1 MNHLVILPILIPLL
15 GAALSLFIEH
25 RRFGPKVQRSVAW
38 ASMTALAVAVALL
51 FAQTSQGQISAYLLG
66 DWPARLG
73 IVLVADGLA
82 GWMLATTVLL
92 AIACLLYACTGWDRR
107 APHFHALFQFQ
118 LVGLNGAFLTGDIFN
133 LFVFF
138 EVLLIA
144 SYGLL
149 LSGGRG
155 LRMRIGLHYVVF
167 NVTASTLFLIALGM
181 LYATLGSLNMAEI
194 GQRIAELPPSH
205 LKLAK
210 AALGLL
216 LLVFCSKAALLPLY
230 LWLPESYARAPA
242 AVAALFVIM
251 TKVGL
256 YAVLRVSSLWF
267 DADAGAMTGY
277 GSDWLLW
284 AGIATLLV
292 SALGALA
299 ATRLSVLVAYL
310 VVVSAATLFIAFA
323 LGNAGTISAGLYYL
337 PHSTFTAAALFLVA
351 DLIRRRRIRAE
362 QRRAHELTAVLPAKT
377 VPGLLFL
384 VGAVAVA
391 GLPPLAGFLAKA
403 ALLTAVPDA
412 HTGVVWTAVLGSGLL
427 VIIGLT
433 RTGIRL
439 FWHVPGAEDDT
450 AEPEAEPSEAP
461 ARPFE
466 TTAACLLLGYVVLMS
481 VFAAPLMRQTDA
493 IAAQLLTPDLYLQD
507 VRGTTPQVRLP

>member
-25 RRFGPKVQRSVAW
+25 RRYGPKVQRSVAW
-38 ASMTALAVAVALL
+38 ASMAALTVAVALL
-51 FAQTSQGQISAYLLG
+51 VAQTSQGQISAYLLG

-73 IVLVADGLA
+73 IALVADGLA
-82 GWMLATTVLL
+82 GWMLATTLLL
-92 AIACLLYACTGWDRR
+92 AIPCLLYACTGWDRR

-138 EVLLIA
+138 EVMLIA

-194 GQRIAELPPSH
+194 GQRVAELPPSH

-216 LLVFCSKAALLPLY
+216 LLVFCSKAALLPMY

-256 YAVLRVSSLWF
+256 YSVLRVTSLWF
-267 DADAGAMTGY
+267 DADAGAMSGY

-284 AGIATLLV
+284 AGIATLV
-292 SALGALA
+292 VGALGALA
-299 ATRLSVLVAYL
+299 ATRMSVLVAYL

-337 PHSTFTAAALFLVA
+337 PHSTFAAAALFLIA
-351 DLIRRRRIRAE
+351 DLMRRRRVQAD
-362 QRRAHELTAVLPAKT
+362 RRREHELVAVLPSRT

-403 ALLTAVPDA
+403 ALLSAVPDA
-412 HTGVVWTAVLGSGLL
+412 HTAVVWAAVLGSSLL
-427 VIIGLT
+427 VIMGLA

-439 FWHVPGAEDDT
+439 FWRVPGDDD
-450 AEPEAEPSEAP
+450 AAVPDPEPVDAP

-466 TTAACLLLGYVVLMS
+466 TTATCLLLGYVVLMS
-481 VFAAPLMRQTDA
+481 VFATPLMRQTDA
-493 IAAQLLTPDLYLQD
+493 IAAQLLAPDQYLHD
-507 VRGTTPQVRLP
+507 VRGTAPQVRQP

>member
-1 MNHLVILPILIPLL
+1 MNHLVILPILVPML
-15 GAALSLFIEH
+15 GAALSLFVEH
-25 RRFGPKVQRSVAW
+25 RRYGPKVQRGVAW
-38 ASMTALAVAVALL
+38 ASLALL
-51 FAQTSQGQISAYLLG
+51 ALVESQLLARTLQGEVLVYLLG

-73 IVLVADGLA
+73 IALVADRLA
-82 GWMLATTVLL
+82 GWMLGTTLLL
-92 AIACLLYACTGWDRR
+92 AAACLLHACTGWDRR

-155 LRMRIGLHYVVF
+155 LRVRIGLHYVVF
-167 NVTASTLFLIALGM
+167 NVSASTVFLIALGM

-194 GQRIAELPPSH
+194 GQRIATLPPTH

-210 AALGLL
+210 TALGLL
-216 LLVFCSKAALLPLY
+216 MVVFCAKAALLPLY

-256 YAVLRVSSLWF
+256 YALLRIGTQWF
-267 DADAGAMTGY
+267 GNEAGALAGY
-277 GSDWLLW
+277 GADWLLW
-284 AGIATLLV
+284 AGLATLLLG
-292 SALGALA
+292 ALGALA
-299 ATRLSVLVAYL
+299 ATRLRVQVAYL

-323 LGNAGTISAGLYYL
+323 LGNAGTIAAGLYYL

-351 DLIRRRRIRAE
+351 DLIRRRRFRAGE
-362 QRRAHELTAVLPAKT
+362 REGHELAAALPGKT
-377 VPGLLFL
+377 VPGCCSCSARWRWP
-384 VGAVAVA
+384 GCRRW
-391 GLPPLAGFLAKA
+391 AGFLAKA
-403 ALLTAVPDA
+403 TLLAAVPDA
-412 HTGVVWTAVLGSGLL
+412 HVGVVWTAVLGSGLL
-427 VIIGLT
+427 VIIALV
-433 RTGIRL
+433 RSGIRL
-439 FWHVPGAEDDT
+439 FWHVPGDD
-450 AEPEAEPSEAP
+450 APPVPDPDVP

-466 TTAACLLLGYVVLMS
+466 TAATTLLLACTVAMS
-481 VFAAPLMRQTDA
+481 LFAAPLMRQADA
-493 IAAQLLTPDLYLQD
+493 TAAQLLSPQHYLLD
-507 VRGTTPQVRLP
+507 VRGTVPQSRSP

>member
-25 RRFGPKVQRSVAW
+25 RRYGPKVQRSVAW
-38 ASMTALAVAVALL
+38 ASMAALAVAVALL
-51 FAQTSQGQISAYLLG
+51 FAQTSQGHIWAYLLG

-73 IVLVADGLA
+73 IALVADGLA
-82 GWMLATTVLL
+82 GWMLATTLLL
-92 AIACLLYACTGWDRR
+92 AIACLLHACTGWDRR

-216 LLVFCSKAALLPLY
+216 LLVFCAKAALLPLY

-256 YAVLRVSSLWF
+256 YAVLRVTSLWF
-267 DADAGAMTGY
+267 DADAGAMAGY

-292 SALGALA
+292 AALGALA

-323 LGNAGTISAGLYYL
+323 LGTPGTLSAGLYYL

-351 DLIRRRRIRAE
+351 DLIRRRRLRAG
-362 QRRAHELTAVLPAKT
+362 QRREGEQTVLPGKT

-403 ALLTAVPDA
+403 ALLAAVPDA
-412 HTGVVWTAVLGSGLL
+412 HTAVVWTAVLGSSLL

-439 FWHVPGAEDDT
+439 FWHMPGAEDEV
-450 AEPEAEPSEAP
+450 AGPHPGPSEAP

-466 TTAACLLLGYVVLMS
+466 TAAACLLLGYVVAMS
-481 VFAAPLMRQTDA
+481 VFAAPLMRQSEA
-493 IAAQLLTPDLYLQD
+493 IATQLQAPDRYLQD
-507 VRGTTPQVRLP
+507 VRGTLPQVRQP

>member
-1 MNHLVILPILIPLL
+1 MNHLVILPVLIPLL
-15 GAALSLFIEH
+15 GAALSLFVEH
-25 RRFGPKVQRSVAW
+25 RRYGPKVQRSVAW
-38 ASMTALAVAVALL
+38 ASMAALAVSVALL
-51 FAQTSQGQISAYLLG
+51 VVQTGEGRITAYLLG

-73 IVLVADGLA
+73 VALVADRLA
-82 GWMLATTVLL
+82 GWMLGTTLLL

-118 LVGLNGAFLTGDIFN
+118 LMGLNGAFLTGDIFN

-155 LRMRIGLHYVVF
+155 LRLRIGLHYVMF
-167 NVTASTLFLIALGM
+167 NIAASTLFLIALAM

-194 GQRIAELPPSH
+194 SQRIAGLSLSH

-230 LWLPESYARAPA
+230 LWLPESYSRAPA

-256 YAVLRVSSLWF
+256 YAVLRVSTLWF
-267 DADAGAMTGY
+267 GAGAGALAGY
-277 GSDWLLW
+277 GGDWLLW
-284 AGIATLLV
+284 AGLATLLL
-292 SALGALA
+292 AGLGALA
-299 ATRLSVLVAYL
+299 ATRMSVLVAYL

-337 PHSTFTAAALFLVA
+337 PHSTFTAAALFLVV
-351 DLIRRRRIRAE
+351 DLIRRRRIRGGQPRDGE
-362 QRRAHELTAVLPAKT
+362 QTVLPGKT

-403 ALLTAVPDA
+403 ALLSAVPQV
-412 HTGVVWTAVLGSGLL
+412 HTGVVWTVVLGSSLL
-427 VIIGLT
+427 VIMGLT

-439 FWHVPGAEDDT
+439 FWHVPGDEDD
-450 AEPEAEPSEAP
+450 APEPEPQPAAP
-461 ARPFE
+461 ARPYE

-493 IAAQLLTPDLYLQD
+493 IATQLLSPEHYLND
-507 VRGTTPQVRLP
+507 VRGTTPQMRQP

>member
-15 GAALSLFIEH
+15 GAALSLFVEH
-25 RRFGPKVQRSVAW
+25 RRYGPRVQRAVAW
-38 ASMTALAVAVALL
+38 TALSALALAVGLL
-51 FAQTSQGQISAYLLG
+51 FATTASGEINVYLLG
-66 DWPARLG
+66 DWPSRLG
-73 IVLVADGLA
+73 IALVADRLSA
-82 GWMLATTVLL
+82 WMLLTTLLL
-92 AIACLLYACTGWDRR
+92 AIPCLLHACSGWDRR

-138 EVLLIA
+138 EVMLIA

-216 LLVFCSKAALLPLY
+216 LLVFCSKAALLPMY

-256 YAVLRVSSLWF
+256 YSVLRVSSLWF
-267 DADAGAMTGY
+267 DADAGAMSGY

-284 AGIATLLV
+284 AGIATLV
-292 SALGALA
+292 VGALGALA
-299 ATRLSVLVAYL
+299 ATRMSVLVAYL

-337 PHSTFTAAALFLVA
+337 PHSTFTAAALFLVV
-351 DLIRRRRIRAE
+351 DLIRRRRIRGGQPRDGE
-362 QRRAHELTAVLPAKT
+362 QTVLPGKT

-403 ALLTAVPDA
+403 ALLSAVPDA
-412 HTGVVWTAVLGSGLL
+412 HTAVVWSAVLGSSLL
-427 VIIGLT
+427 VIMGLA

-439 FWHVPGAEDDT
+439 FWHVPGDDDS
-450 AEPEAEPSEAP
+450 APPPEPDEAP

-466 TTAACLLLGYVVLMS
+466 TAATCLLLGYVVLMT
-481 VFAAPLMRQTDA
+481 VFAGPLMRQTDA
-493 IAAQLLTPDLYLQD
+493 IAAQLLAPDQYLQD
-507 VRGTTPQVRLP
+507 VRGTTPQVRQP

>member
-25 RRFGPKVQRSVAW
+25 RRYGPKVQRSVAW
-38 ASMTALAVAVALL
+38 ASMAALAVAVALL
-51 FAQTSQGQISAYLLG
+51 VAQTSQGQISAYLLG

-73 IVLVADGLA
+73 IALVADGLA
-82 GWMLATTVLL
+82 GWMLATTLLL
-92 AIACLLYACTGWDRR
+92 AIPCLLYACTGWDRR

-138 EVLLIA
+138 EVMLIA

-194 GQRIAELPPSH
+194 GQRVAELPPSH

-216 LLVFCSKAALLPLY
+216 LLVFCSKAALLPMY

-256 YAVLRVSSLWF
+256 YSVLRVTSLWF
-267 DADAGAMTGY
+267 DADAGAMSGY

-284 AGIATLLV
+284 AGIATLV
-292 SALGALA
+292 VGALGALA
-299 ATRLSVLVAYL
+299 ATRMSVLVAYL

-337 PHSTFTAAALFLVA
+337 PHSTFAAAALFLIA
-351 DLIRRRRIRAE
+351 DLMRRRRVQAD
-362 QRRAHELTAVLPAKT
+362 RRREHELAAVLPSRT

-384 VGAVAVA
+384 VSAVAVA
-391 GLPPLAGFLAKA
+391 GLPPLAGFLAKV
-403 ALLTAVPDA
+403 ALLSAVPDA
-412 HTGVVWTAVLGSGLL
+412 HTGVVWTVVLGSSLL
-427 VIIGLT
+427 VIMGLA

-439 FWHVPGAEDDT
+439 FWRVPGDDD
-450 AEPEAEPSEAP
+450 AAIPDPEPVDAP

-466 TTAACLLLGYVVLMS
+466 TTATCLLLGYVVLMS

-493 IAAQLLTPDLYLQD
+493 IAAQLLAPDQYLHD
-507 VRGTTPQVRLP
+507 VRGTAPQVRQP

>member
-25 RRFGPKVQRSVAW
+25 RRYGPKVQRTVAW
-38 ASMTALAVAVALL
+38 ASIAALAAAEALL
-51 FAQTSQGQISAYLLG
+51 IAQTSQGQISAYLLG

-73 IVLVADGLA
+73 IALVADGLA
-82 GWMLATTVLL
+82 GWMLGTTLLL

-138 EVLLIA
+138 EVMLIA

-181 LYATLGSLNMAEI
+181 LYATLGSLNMAELS
-194 GQRIAELPPSH
+194 QRVAELPPSH

-256 YAVLRVSSLWF
+256 YSVLRVTSLWF
-267 DADAGAMTGY
+267 GTDAGAMNGY

-284 AGIATLLV
+284 AGIATLV
-292 SALGALA
+292 VAALGALA
-299 ATRLSVLVAYL
+299 ATRMSVLMAYL

-323 LGNAGTISAGLYYL
+323 LGTTGTISAGLYYL
-337 PHSTFTAAALFLVA
+337 PHSTFAAAALFLVT
-351 DLIRRRRIRAE
+351 DLIRRRRVQAD
-362 QRRAHELTAVLPAKT
+362 RRASELTVLPGKT

-403 ALLTAVPDA
+403 ALLSAVPEA
-412 HTGVVWTAVLGSGLL
+412 HTGVVWTVVLGSSLL
-427 VIIGLT
+427 VIMGLV

-439 FWHVPGAEDDT
+439 FWHVPGEDD
-450 AEPEAEPSEAP
+450 AAPEPEP
-461 ARPFE
+461 ADTPRRPFE
-466 TTAACLLLGYVVLMS
+466 TTAACLLLGYVLAMT

-493 IAAQLLTPDLYLQD
+493 IAAQLRTPDSYLHD
-507 VRGTTPQVRLP
+507 VRGTQPQVRQP

>member
-1 MNHLVILPILIPLL
+1 MNHLPILPILVPLL
-15 GAALSLFIEH
+15 GAALSLFVEH
-25 RRFGPKVQRSVAW
+25 RRYGPKVQRSVAW
-38 ASMTALAVAVALL
+38 ASMLLLALVEVLL
-51 FAQTSQGQISAYLLG
+51 IAATSQGETMVYLLG

-73 IVLVADGLA
+73 IALVADRLA
-82 GWMLATTVLL
+82 GWMLGTTLLL
-92 AIACLLYACTGWDRR
+92 AAACLLHACTGWDRR

-155 LRMRIGLHYVVF
+155 LRLRIGLHYVVF
-167 NVTASTLFLIALGM
+167 NVSASTVFLVALGM

-216 LLVFCSKAALLPLY
+216 LLVFCSKAALLPMY

-256 YAVLRVSSLWF
+256 YSVLRVSSLWF
-267 DADAGAMTGY
+267 DADAGAMSGY

-284 AGIATLLV
+284 AGIATLV
-292 SALGALA
+292 VGALGALA
-299 ATRLSVLVAYL
+299 ATRMSVLVAYL

-337 PHSTFTAAALFLVA
+337 PHSTFAAAALFLIA
-351 DLIRRRRIRAE
+351 DLMRRRRQQAD
-362 QRRAHELTAVLPAKT
+362 RRREHELTVLPGKT

-384 VGAVAVA
+384 FGAVAVA

-403 ALLTAVPDA
+403 ALLSAVPDA
-412 HTGVVWTAVLGSGLL
+412 HTAVVWSAVLGSSLL
-427 VIIGLT
+427 VIMGLA

-439 FWHVPGAEDDT
+439 FWHVPGDDDS
-450 AEPEAEPSEAP
+450 APPPEPDEAP

-466 TTAACLLLGYVVLMS
+466 TAATCLLLGYVVLMT
-481 VFAAPLMRQTDA
+481 VFAGPLMRQTDA
-493 IAAQLLTPDLYLQD
+493 IAAQLLAPDQYLQD
-507 VRGTTPQVRLP
+507 VRGTTPQVRQP

>member
-15 GAALSLFIEH
+15 GASLSLFIEH
-25 RRFGPKVQRSVAW
+25 RRYGPKVQRSVAW
-38 ASMTALAVAVALL
+38 ASMAALAVSVALL
-51 FAQTSQGQISAYLLG
+51 FAQTSQGHISAYLLG

-73 IVLVADGLA
+73 VALVADRLA

-118 LVGLNGAFLTGDIFN
+118 LMGLNGAFLTGDIFN

-149 LSGGRG
+149 LSGGRS
-155 LRMRIGLHYVVF
+155 LRLRIGLHYVVF
-167 NVTASTLFLIALGM
+167 NIAASTLFLIALAM

-194 GQRIAELPPSH
+194 AQRIATLPPSH
-205 LKLAK
+205 LTLAK

-230 LWLPESYARAPA
+230 LWLPESYSRAPA

-256 YAVLRVSSLWF
+256 YAVLRVSTLWF
-267 DADAGAMTGY
+267 GAGAGALAGY
-277 GSDWLLW
+277 GGDWLLW
-284 AGIATLLV
+284 AGLATLLIA
-292 SALGALA
+292 ALGALA
-299 ATRLSVLVAYL
+299 ATRMSVLVAYL
-310 VVVSAATLFIAFA
+310 VVVSAATLFVAFA
-323 LGNAGTISAGLYYL
+323 LGNAGTVSAGLYYL
-337 PHSTFTAAALFLVA
+337 PHSTFTAAALFLVV
-351 DLIRRRRIRAE
+351 DLIRRRRLRSG
-362 QRRAHELTAVLPAKT
+362 QRRDGEQTVLPGKT

-403 ALLTAVPDA
+403 ALLSAVPDA
-412 HTGVVWTAVLGSGLL
+412 HVGVVWAVVLGGGLL
-427 VIIGLT
+427 VIMGLT

-439 FWHVPGAEDDT
+439 FWHVPGDED
-450 AEPEAEPSEAP
+450 AEPEPHPEAP

-466 TTAACLLLGYVVLMS
+466 TTAASLLLGYVVLMS

-493 IAAQLLTPDLYLQD
+493 IAAQLLSPEQYLND
-507 VRGTTPQVRLP
+507 VRGTTPQLRQP

>member
-25 RRFGPKVQRSVAW
+25 RRYGPKVQRTVAW
-38 ASMTALAVAVALL
+38 ASMAALAVAVALL
-51 FAQTSQGQISAYLLG
+51 IVQTSQGQISAYLLG

-73 IVLVADGLA
+73 IALVADGLA
-82 GWMLATTVLL
+82 GWMLGTTLLL

-138 EVLLIA
+138 EVMLIA

-216 LLVFCSKAALLPLY
+216 LLVFCSKAALLPMY

-256 YAVLRVSSLWF
+256 YSVLRVSSLWF
-267 DADAGAMTGY
+267 DADAGAMSGY

-284 AGIATLLV
+284 AGIATLV
-292 SALGALA
+292 VGALGALA
-299 ATRLSVLVAYL
+299 ATRMSVLVAYL
-310 VVVSAATLFIAFA
+310 VVVSAATLFIAFSVGNQQV
-323 LGNAGTISAGLYYL
+323 LGAGLYYL
-337 PHSTFTAAALFLVA
+337 PHSTFAAAALFLIA
-351 DLIRRRRIRAE
+351 DLMRRRRQQAD
-362 QRRAHELTAVLPAKT
+362 RRREHELTVLPGKT

-384 VGAVAVA
+384 FGAVAVA

-403 ALLTAVPDA
+403 ALLSAVPDA
-412 HTGVVWTAVLGSGLL
+412 HTAVVWSAVLGSSLL
-427 VIIGLT
+427 VIMGLA

-439 FWHVPGAEDDT
+439 FWHVPGDDDS
-450 AEPEAEPSEAP
+450 APPPEPDEAP

-466 TTAACLLLGYVVLMS
+466 TAATCLLLGYVVLMT
-481 VFAAPLMRQTDA
+481 VFAGPLMRQTDA
-493 IAAQLLTPDLYLQD
+493 IAAQLLAPDQYLQD
-507 VRGTTPQVRLP
+507 VRGTTPQVRQP

>member
-1 MNHLVILPILIPLL
+1 MNHLVILPILIPLF
-15 GAALSLFIEH
+15 GAALSLFVEH

-38 ASMTALAVAVALL
+38 ASMAALAVAVALL
-51 FAQTSQGQISAYLLG
+51 FEQTRQGQTSAYLLG
-66 DWPARLG
+66 DWPSRLG
-73 IVLVADGLA
+73 IVLVADRLA
-82 GWMLATTVLL
+82 GWMLGTTLLL

-138 EVLLIA
+138 EVMLIA

-167 NVTASTLFLIALGM
+167 NVTASTLFLIALAM

-194 GQRIAELPPSH
+194 GQRLAELPPSH

-210 AALGLL
+210 AAMGVL

-256 YAVLRVSSLWF
+256 YSVLRISSLWF
-267 DADAGAMTGY
+267 GEGSGAILHY
-277 GSDWLLW
+277 GADWLLW
-284 AGIATLLV
+284 AGLATLLV
-292 SALGALA
+292 AALGALA
-299 ATRLSVLVAYL
+299 ATRMRVLVAYL

-337 PHSTFTAAALFLVA
+337 PHSTFAAAALFLVA
-351 DLIRRRRIRAE
+351 DLIRRRRIRGGE
-362 QRRAHELTAVLPAKT
+362 RRDGELTVMPGKT

-403 ALLTAVPDA
+403 ALLSAVPQAHTAV
-412 HTGVVWTAVLGSGLL
+412 VWSVVLGSSLL
-427 VIIGLT
+427 VIMGLV

-439 FWHVPGAEDDT
+439 FWHVPGDDEEVP
-450 AEPEAEPSEAP
+450 EPEPQPGAP

-466 TTAACLLLGYVVLMS
+466 TAAASLLLACVVLMS
-481 VFAAPLMRQTDA
+481 MFAAPLMRQTDA
-493 IAAQLLTPDLYLQD
+493 IAAQLLAPDQYVND
-507 VRGTTPQVRLP
+507 VRGTTPQVRQP

>member
-1 MNHLVILPILIPLL
+1 MNHLPILPILVPLL
-15 GAALSLFIEH
+15 GAALSLFVEH
-25 RRFGPKVQRSVAW
+25 RRYGPKVQRSVAW
-38 ASMTALAVAVALL
+38 ASMLLLALVEVLL
-51 FAQTSQGQISAYLLG
+51 IAATSQGETMVYLLG

-73 IVLVADGLA
+73 IALVADRLA
-82 GWMLATTVLL
+82 GWMLGTTLLL
-92 AIACLLYACTGWDRR
+92 AAACLLHACTGWDRR

-155 LRMRIGLHYVVF
+155 LRLRIGLHYVVF
-167 NVTASTLFLIALGM
+167 NVSASTVFLVALGM

-216 LLVFCSKAALLPLY
+216 LLVFCSKAALLPMY

-256 YAVLRVSSLWF
+256 YSVLRVSSLWF
-267 DADAGAMTGY
+267 DADAGAMSGY

-284 AGIATLLV
+284 AGIATLV
-292 SALGALA
+292 VGALGALA
-299 ATRLSVLVAYL
+299 ATRMSVLVAYL

-337 PHSTFTAAALFLVA
+337 PHSTFAAAALFLIA
-351 DLIRRRRIRAE
+351 DLMRRRRQQAD
-362 QRRAHELTAVLPAKT
+362 RRREHELTVLPGKT

-384 VGAVAVA
+384 FGAVAVA

-403 ALLTAVPDA
+403 ALLSAVPDA
-412 HTGVVWTAVLGSGLL
+412 HTAVVWSAVLGSSLL
-427 VIIGLT
+427 VIMGLT

-439 FWHVPGAEDDT
+439 FWHVPGDDDS
-450 AEPEAEPSEAP
+450 APPPEPDEAP

-466 TTAACLLLGYVVLMS
+466 TAATCLLLGYVVLMT
-481 VFAAPLMRQTDA
+481 VFAGPLMRQTDA
-493 IAAQLLTPDLYLQD
+493 IAAQLLAPDQYLQD
-507 VRGTTPQVRLP
+507 VRGTTPQVRQP

>member
-1 MNHLVILPILIPLL
+1 
-15 GAALSLFIEH
+15 
-25 RRFGPKVQRSVAW
+25 
-38 ASMTALAVAVALL
+38 
-51 FAQTSQGQISAYLLG
+51 SAYLLG

-73 IVLVADGLA
+73 IALVADGLA
-82 GWMLATTVLL
+82 GWMVLTTLLL

-118 LVGLNGAFLTGDIFN
+118 LMGLHGAFLTGDIFN

-181 LYATLGSLNMAEI
+181 LYAVLGSLNMAEI
-194 GQRIAELPPSH
+194 SQRIVEVPPSH

-216 LLVFCSKAALLPLY
+216 LVVFCSKAALLPLY
-230 LWLPESYARAPA
+230 LWLPEAYARAPA
-242 AVAALFVIM
+242 AVAALFVTM

-267 DADAGAMTGY
+267 DADAGAMSGY

-284 AGIATLLV
+284 AGIGTLLV
-292 SALGALA
+292 AALGALA
-299 ATRLSVLVAYL
+299 ATRLSVLAAYL

-323 LGNAGTISAGLYYL
+323 LGNTDTISAGLYFL

-351 DLIRRRRIRAE
+351 DLIRRRRRRGGQHHDGE
-362 QRRAHELTAVLPAKT
+362 QTVLPGKT
-377 VPGLLFL
+377 GTSLLFL
-384 VGAVAVA
+384 VAAVAIA

-403 ALLTAVPDA
+403 ALLSAVPDDRKSTRLNSS
-412 HTGVVWTAVLGSGLL
+412 HVKISYAVFCSKKKTLTQAFI
-427 VIIGLT
+427 VISNIALITLT
-433 RTGIRL
+433 LRYKVEL
-439 FWHVPGAEDDT
+439 FSFS
-450 AEPEAEPSEAP
+450 PSKKCICL
-461 ARPFE
+461 
-466 TTAACLLLGYVVLMS
+466 TT
-481 VFAAPLMRQTDA
+481 MR
-493 IAAQLLTPDLYLQD
+493 
-507 VRGTTPQVRLP
+507 

>member
-1 MNHLVILPILIPLL
+1 
-15 GAALSLFIEH
+15 
-25 RRFGPKVQRSVAW
+25 
-38 ASMTALAVAVALL
+38 
-51 FAQTSQGQISAYLLG
+51 
-66 DWPARLG
+66 
-73 IVLVADGLA
+73 
-82 GWMLATTVLL
+82 
-92 AIACLLYACTGWDRR
+92 
-107 APHFHALFQFQ
+107 
-118 LVGLNGAFLTGDIFN
+118 
-133 LFVFF
+133 
-138 EVLLIA
+138 
-144 SYGLL
+144 
-149 LSGGRG
+149 

-216 LLVFCSKAALLPLY
+216 LLVFCSKAALLPMY

-256 YAVLRVSSLWF
+256 YSVLRVSSLWF
-267 DADAGAMTGY
+267 DADAGAMSGY

-284 AGIATLLV
+284 AGIATLV
-292 SALGALA
+292 VGALGALA
-299 ATRLSVLVAYL
+299 ATRMSVLVAYL

-337 PHSTFTAAALFLVA
+337 PHSTFAAAALFLIA
-351 DLIRRRRIRAE
+351 DLMRRRRQQAD
-362 QRRAHELTAVLPAKT
+362 RRREHELTVLPGKT

-384 VGAVAVA
+384 FGAVAVA

-403 ALLTAVPDA
+403 ALLSAVPDA
-412 HTGVVWTAVLGSGLL
+412 HTAVVWSAVLGSSLL
-427 VIIGLT
+427 VIMGLA

-439 FWHVPGAEDDT
+439 FWHVPGDDDS
-450 AEPEAEPSEAP
+450 APPPEPDEAP

-466 TTAACLLLGYVVLMS
+466 TAATCLLLGYVVLMT
-481 VFAAPLMRQTDA
+481 VFAGPLMRQTDA
-493 IAAQLLTPDLYLQD
+493 IAAQLLAPDQYLQD
-507 VRGTTPQVRLP
+507 VRGTTPQVRQP

>member
-25 RRFGPKVQRSVAW
+25 RRYGPKVQRTVAW
-38 ASMTALAVAVALL
+38 ASMAALTVAVAQL

-73 IVLVADGLA
+73 IALVADGLA
-82 GWMLATTVLL
+82 GWMLLTTLLL

-138 EVLLIA
+138 EVMLIA

-181 LYATLGSLNMAEI
+181 LYATLGSLNLAEI
-194 GQRIAELPPSH
+194 SQRIVEVPPSH

-216 LLVFCSKAALLPLY
+216 LLVFCSKAALLPMY

-256 YAVLRVSSLWF
+256 YSVLRVTSLWF
-267 DADAGAMTGY
+267 DADAGALSGY

-284 AGIATLLV
+284 AGIATLV
-292 SALGALA
+292 VGALGALA
-299 ATRLSVLVAYL
+299 ATRMSVLVAYL

-323 LGNAGTISAGLYYL
+323 LGSTGTISAGLYYL
-337 PHSTFTAAALFLVA
+337 PHSTFAAAALFLIA
-351 DLIRRRRIRAE
+351 DLMRRRRQQAD
-362 QRRAHELTAVLPAKT
+362 RRREHELTVLPGKT

-403 ALLTAVPDA
+403 ALLSAVPEA
-412 HTGVVWTAVLGSGLL
+412 HTAMVWSAVLGSSLL
-427 VIIGLT
+427 VIMGLA

-439 FWHVPGAEDDT
+439 FWHVPGDDDS
-450 AEPEAEPSEAP
+450 APPPEPDEAP

-466 TTAACLLLGYVVLMS
+466 TAATCLLLGYVVLMT
-481 VFAAPLMRQTDA
+481 VFAGPLMRQTDA
-493 IAAQLLTPDLYLQD
+493 IATQLLTPDQYLQD
-507 VRGTTPQVRLP
+507 VRGTTPQVRQP